1 MADTTDDPSAQE
13 KLEAL
18 LRDLSELSDYLS
30 ERGRHS
36 YELAQRFLENAQRNP
51 ASRSYDERQATML
64 EYQQYLWFQIAG
76 LVNKLLVT
84 YGAEPEALPEAEEKV
99 DVNHAHSENG

>member
-1 MADTTDDPSAQE
+1 MPDTTGEPSAQE

-18 LRDLSELSDYLS
+18 LRDLNELSDYLS

-36 YELAQRFLENAQRNP
+36 YELAQRFLENAQRNL

-64 EYQQYLWFQIAG
+64 EYLHSILSDMNTALWWHFATGPTAKTVTTALTPIAQ
-76 LVNKLLVT
+76 
-84 YGAEPEALPEAEEKV
+84 A
-99 DVNHAHSENG
+99 S